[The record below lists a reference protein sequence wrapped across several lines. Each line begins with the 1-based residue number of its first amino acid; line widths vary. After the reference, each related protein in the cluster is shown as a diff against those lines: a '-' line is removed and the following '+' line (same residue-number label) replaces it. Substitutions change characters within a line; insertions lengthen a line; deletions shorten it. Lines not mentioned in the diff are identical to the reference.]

1 MKKLLGPLLMVVGL
15 VLGAA
20 TAPADAAPKT
30 FITIGSGST
39 TGLYYPTAVG
49 IAKLVNEAG
58 INVRANARSTGGSV
72 FNAGAIQ
79 SGQLQMGMAQ
89 NNVAYYAYE
98 GTGIIAFKDKPAKNL
113 RGVAALYPETVH
125 VLARTAS
132 NIKSP
137 AELKGKRVYVGD
149 VGSGTEQDARNIM
162 EAYGVSFDDLQSA
175 VRGSAGNA
183 VNLLRDDRID
193 AMFYTVGIGASAIVE
208 AAQTAPISVIPIE
221 ADKAQAL
228 KSKYKFYSSFTIPEG
243 TYPEQKTAVPTV
255 TLKAMLLAS
264 SSLSDD
270 AVYEVCKTVF
280 KDKLQSF
287 YNDVQNPNLKK
298 YFKVETALEGM
309 PIPLHPGAARF
320 FKEAGVEVPQDLQ
333 Q

>member
-1 MKKLLGPLLMVVGL
+1 
-15 VLGAA
+15 
-20 TAPADAAPKT
+20 
-30 FITIGSGST
+30 
-39 TGLYYPTAVG
+39 
-49 IAKLVNEAG
+49 
-58 INVRANARSTGGSV
+58 
-72 FNAGAIQ
+72 
-79 SGQLQMGMAQ
+79 MG
-89 NNVAYYAYE
+89 V
-98 GTGIIAFKDKPAKNL
+98 
-113 RGVAALYPETVH
+113 
-125 VLARTAS
+125 
-132 NIKSP
+132 
-137 AELKGKRVYVGD
+137 
-149 VGSGTEQDARNIM
+149 
-162 EAYGVSFDDLQSA
+162 YGVSFDDLQSA

-208 AAQTAPISVIPIE
+208 AAQTAPISVVPI
-221 ADKAQAL
+221 APDKAQEL
-228 KSKYKFYSSFTIPEG
+228 RSKYKFYSDFTIPAG
-243 TYPEQKTAVPTV
+243 TYPEQKAAVPTV
-255 TLKAMLLAS
+255 TLKAMLLAA

-287 YNDVQNPNLKK
+287 YNDIQNPNLKK